1 MAVLSQATIY
11 IDVMNAF
18 DADIK
23 KAREAA
29 ALR

>member
-18 DADIK
+18 ADIK